1 MILISACLAGVN
13 CRYDGGNNE
22 IEEMLRWVQEGKAIV
37 ACPEQLGGLSTP
49 RLPCEI
55 IDGDG
60 EDVLGNKATVINKAG
75 QDQTAYFIKGAEET
89 LRIARLYHVKMAI
102 LKARSPS
109 CGSGVIY
116 DGSFSGEKKQG
127 DGITAALLK
136 QNGIKVLDEENF
148 REYIK

>member
-1 MILISACLAGVN
+1 MILISACLAGVH

-22 IEEMLRWVQEGKAIV
+22 TKEMVRWVQKGKAIL

-55 IDGDG
+55 VDGDG
-60 EDVLGNKATVINKAG
+60 GDVLCNKAMVINKEG
-75 QDQTAYFIKGAEET
+75 QDQTRYFIKGAEET
-89 LRIARLYHVKMAI
+89 LRIAKLYGVKTAI

-109 CGSGVIY
+109 CGSGCIY
-116 DGSFSGEKKQG
+116 DGSFSGGKKKG
-127 DGITAALLK
+127 DGITAAILK